1 MNTHTPGPWSI
12 DSDPYPARFHNEN
25 PPRLEDVYEIT
36 NRDAGATP
44 AYATSEADARLIAAA
59 PELLKALAP
68 FADLLAPFADLLESP
83 ETAIPDRD
91 RMVRVYV
98 SIDDIIRARK
108 AIAKAEG
115 A

>member
-59 PELLKALAP
+59 PELLKAL
-68 FADLLAPFADLLESP
+68 DKIHSWLV
-83 ETAIPDRD
+83 TA
-91 RMVRVYV
+91 
-98 SIDDIIRARK
+98 
-108 AIAKAEG
+108 AIASPQDMAQSFPEMERIASEALAKTKEA
-115 A
+115 